1 MATLTATLTLASP
14 AGGISSDAL
23 AITQENSLLVAPP
36 NIGISRVAT
45 EVSGGSDIVI
55 KPAGSTGNHYL
66 YVKHTGLQGDGVTEA
81 TAAVILKLGSSS
93 LSVMVPGEWC
103 FFNVINSGVI
113 NAASSGA
120 ETLLVEYGYWTKS

>member
-1 MATLTATLTLASP
+1 MATLNATLTLASP

-23 AITQENSLLVAPP
+23 AITQENALSVVPP
-36 NIGISRVAT
+36 SIGISRTVT
-45 EVSGGSDIVI
+45 EVSGGSDIEI
-55 KPAGSTGNHYL
+55 KPAGSAGNHYL
-66 YVKHTGLQGDGVTEA
+66 YVKHTGLQGDGTTEA
-81 TAAVILKLGSSS
+81 TAAVILKLGSTS

-120 ETLLVEYGYWTKS
+120 ETLLVEYAYWTK

>member
-1 MATLTATLTLASP
+1 MATLSTALTLT
-14 AGGISSDAL
+14 SSDAGSDIL
-23 AITQENSLLVAPP
+23 SISVTEGLT
-36 NIGISRVAT
+36 IGEPFINMSRVAT
-45 EVSGGSDIVI
+45 EVSGGSDIEI
-55 KPAGSTGNHYL
+55 KPAGSAGNHYL
-66 YVKHTGLQGDGVTEA
+66 YVKHTGLQGDGSTPA
-81 TAAVILKLGSSS
+81 TAAVILKLASTS